1 MSGFEFDDS
10 LYPLVV
16 VRTPARFH
24 DDDFVGLFRRFEA
37 NFARRERYALLLDTT
52 PVSHVPTATQRALI
66 SDWEK
71 AHVADTRRWNV
82 GTALVV
88 TSALVRGV
96 LTALAWAVPDETPR
110 VHVKTEAEAAEWC
123 TRRLD
128 EAGVPLRPSAGLGRL
143 RARR

>member
-1 MSGFEFDDS
+1 MSGFEFDDRRF
-10 LYPLVV
+10 PLVV
-16 VRTPARFH
+16 VRTPAEFR
-24 DDDFVGLFRRFEA
+24 DADLTEVFRRFEA

-52 PVSHVPTATQRALI
+52 PVLHVPTAKQRAMI
-66 SDWEK
+66 STWEK

-110 VHVKTEAEAAEWC
+110 VHVATAREATAWCAARLAEHGLSLDG
-123 TRRLD
+123 RRSP
-128 EAGVPLRPSAGLGRL
+128 GP
-143 RARR
+143 